1 MHTNFS
7 TTATC
12 TLTSDGKHFLHQIL
26 PNLIFLSLYQ
36 TLPTVI
42 APFRPLTYNFHT
54 ENHIINKDE
63 KKMSGGVGPP
73 CDITLPTDE
82 PHEEP
87 YAPKSTST
95 AGRKPP
101 PSRRSFLTFRQLN
114 ALAVAVVLSA
124 SGMVTVQDISFVV
137 FSIFYFFFISRVAF
151 PTFHDSQS
159 DPPIFQ
165 NPLLST
171 YAAIGSLIG
180 LFLPVAY
187 ICEGVYEGDKE
198 GIKAAAPHVFL
209 LASQVFMEGVAIS
222 GRFSLP
228 VRVIVPVVY
237 NSMRVLSIMEWVR
250 NEISKI
256 DVGYG
261 GNVRRL
267 SVGRGL
273 AVVNMAYWS
282 FNLFGFLLPFYM
294 PRAFKMYYSKVKD

>member
-1 MHTNFS
+1 
-7 TTATC
+7 
-12 TLTSDGKHFLHQIL
+12 
-26 PNLIFLSLYQ
+26 
-36 TLPTVI
+36 
-42 APFRPLTYNFHT
+42 
-54 ENHIINKDE
+54 
-63 KKMSGGVGPP
+63 MSGGVGPP
-73 CDITLPTDE
+73 CDITLPKDE

-87 YAPKSTST
+87 HAPKPNST

-101 PSRRSFLTFRQLN
+101 PARRSFLTFRQLN

-124 SGMVTVQDISFVV
+124 SGMVTIQDISFVV

-151 PTFHDSQS
+151 PPSQDSQS
-159 DPPIFQ
+159 DPPTIFR

-171 YAAIGSLIG
+171 YTAIGSLIG
-180 LFLPVAY
+180 LFLPIAY

-237 NSMRVLSIMEWVR
+237 NSMRILSIMEWVR
-250 NEISKI
+250 NEISKVN
-256 DVGYG
+256 VGYG